1 MNKLQTLAVLSI
13 AVVALS
19 ACASSPPTLGERAE
33 IQGKQFKTVA
43 KRWDKGQELIRDG
56 NKDIEK
62 GEKLIKKGRK
72 LVNSGERDVARG
84 KSMVKDSESKYDALN
99 Q

>member
-1 MNKLQTLAVLSI
+1 MNKIQSLTVATVI
-13 AVVALS
+13 ALS
-19 ACASSPPTLGERAE
+19 LGACASSPPTLGERAE

-43 KRWDKGQELIRDG
+43 KRWDKGQELIKDG